1 MSGSSKRQQTY
12 NFNTEWEDLY
22 CFVNLKDKCICLL
35 CGNSVAVPKKH
46 NVECHFLTIHATF
59 NINYP
64 LKSEIRKKKID
75 QLKSNLFAQ
84 QSVFTRPALRSKN
97 ATIASLKI
105 SHILAKKKKPFQ
117 DGELLKEAFLTGA
130 DCLFEGF
137 SNKCEIMSAIQD
149 LQLSDNT
156 ITRRIQAISKD
167 MQTQLKSDLEIS
179 EWFSLQF
186 DESTDISYIAQ
197 LAVMVRMVFSDFTV
211 KDLLKILPMKG
222 RTTGEDIY
230 KIFITYAKLIDIP
243 LQKLSAITTDGAPA
257 MVGNVNGFIALCIKD
272 KSFPNFMSY
281 HCIIHQEVL
290 CGKILPFGH
299 VMKIITKIVNL
310 IRAAPLQHRLFKA
323 LLENPEDP
331 DLILHTEV
339 RWLSKGKVLARF
351 VNLIEEIKNYLNA
364 KHQNFFELTDPRW
377 LADLA
382 FFTDIMEKLNY
393 LNLELQGKDKH
404 IATMIGS
411 INSFKAKLNILEEKN
426 ETGAGLEPATFAYW
440 AVCLPVT

>member
-1 MSGSSKRQQTY
+1 MSGSSKRQRTY
-12 NFNTEWEDLY
+12 NFNNEWEDLY

-46 NVECHFLTIHATF
+46 NVERHFLTIHASF
-59 NINYP
+59 NTNYP

-137 SNKCEIMSAIQD
+137 SNKREIMSAIQD

-156 ITRRIQAISKD
+156 VTRRIQAISKD
-167 MQTQLKSDLEIS
+167 MQTQLKSDLEIC

-186 DESTDISYIAQ
+186 DESTDISDTAQ

-211 KDLLKILPMKG
+211 KEDLLKILPMKG

-230 KIFITYAKLIDIP
+230 KIFITYAKSIDMP

-411 INSFKAKLNILEEKN
+411 INSFKAKLVLYIMCM
-426 ETGAGLEPATFAYW
+426 YY
-440 AVCLPVT
+440 